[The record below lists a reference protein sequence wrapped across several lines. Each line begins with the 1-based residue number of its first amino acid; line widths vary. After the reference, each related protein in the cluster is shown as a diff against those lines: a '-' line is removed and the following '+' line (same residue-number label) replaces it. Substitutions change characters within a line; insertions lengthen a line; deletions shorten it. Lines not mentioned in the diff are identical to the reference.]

1 MFDDS
6 RELSPSSGSIFS
18 QNSRKGLFPRSREV
32 FMDPSANSE
41 FGNSSGRNSGLLRF
55 RSAPSSVL
63 ENFTHGVEKS
73 GGSGSRFNLVGS
85 TNGGLVSQGSLNL
98 EDSGGYKGFVNGFS
112 GLPPQYPRQSSSAQ
126 LVDGGGLL
134 GSNLMRQNSSP
145 PGLFSHLTPQNGY
158 AAMKGYRMAVHGD
171 TSLSS
176 SRLKSPL
183 SYSSGCVGGML
194 SQITEVENESNAES
208 CEDGE
213 KPGGNGN
220 ADTRFFG
227 HGFPFASW
235 SDPPNFAENLNG
247 LKRELDNDAN
257 LFAAANTQVGD
268 MGTQPQNLSHPLGLQ
283 KADSASIAA
292 IEKLSHFPD
301 TVPWNIRAKRGCAT
315 HPRSIAERVRR
326 TRISERMRKLQEL
339 VPNMDKQT
347 NTADMLDFAVEYI
360 KDLQRQYKTLADC
373 RDKCKCSAMKKP
385 ASNQRV

>member
-1 MFDDS
+1 M
-6 RELSPSSGSIFS
+6 
-18 QNSRKGLFPRSREV
+18 
-32 FMDPSANSE
+32 
-41 FGNSSGRNSGLLRF
+41 
-55 RSAPSSVL
+55 
-63 ENFTHGVEKS
+63 
-73 GGSGSRFNLVGS
+73 
-85 TNGGLVSQGSLNL
+85 

-257 LFAAANTQVGD
+257 LFVAANTQVGD

-283 KADSASIAA
+283 KTDSAA
-292 IEKLSHFPD
+292 ISAMEKLSHFPD